1 MKLLLV
7 EDEIHLAEALK
18 EILSKNKYIVDS
30 VYDGESGLDYGLS
43 GIYDLIILD
52 IMLPKV
58 NGLEILKELRAN
70 NVSTPILLLTAKGEI
85 QDKVKG
91 LDYGADD
98 YLVKPFSHEELLA
111 RLRALSRR
119 KAEIYLPMNLK
130 EIVTLSDLPQRN
142 LKF

>member
-30 VYDGESGLDYGLS
+30 VYDGEAGLDYGLS

-91 LDYGADD
+91 W
-98 YLVKPFSHEELLA
+98 
-111 RLRALSRR
+111 SR
-119 KAEIYLPMNLK
+119 
-130 EIVTLSDLPQRN
+130 
-142 LKF
+142 